1 MDETLTLSDKI
12 NRGKQLKTDGNE
24 HFKAGKYQDALRE
37 YHFAL

>member
-1 MDETLTLSDKI
+1 MAETLTLSDKI
-12 NRGKQLKTDGNE
+12 NRGNQLKTDGNE